1 MNPRAERGAGSEP
14 MGKRGVRAFFE
25 ISRDRGLEP
34 AIVHRDQ
41 VLADPQMLA
50 TVESELR
57 GKLLDIVEGIEG
69 LNLHRVDPWWMVV
82 REAARERRRTPARE

>member
-1 MNPRAERGAGSEP
+1 MDP
-14 MGKRGVRAFFE
+14 MRKRGVRAFFE

-34 AIVHRDQ
+34 AIVHRDR

-57 GKLLDIVEGIEG
+57 NRLLDIVADIEG
-69 LNLHRVDPWWMVV
+69 LDLHESDDWWTCV
-82 REAARERRRTPARE
+82 RAAARERRRKT